1 MIGIYQDWSFSVESL
16 SDSKTKWS
24 IYLFTLSKK
33 VFTALSA
40 MVLEVKKI
48 CSVSSIAQPRDRYLN
63 NKTINM
69 TH

>member
-16 SDSKTKWS
+16 SDSKTKSS

-33 VFTALSA
+33 VFTALGA
-40 MVLEVKKI
+40 MILEVKKI
-48 CSVSSIAQPRDRYLN
+48 CSASSIAPSRDRYVN
-63 NKTINM
+63 NKTINT